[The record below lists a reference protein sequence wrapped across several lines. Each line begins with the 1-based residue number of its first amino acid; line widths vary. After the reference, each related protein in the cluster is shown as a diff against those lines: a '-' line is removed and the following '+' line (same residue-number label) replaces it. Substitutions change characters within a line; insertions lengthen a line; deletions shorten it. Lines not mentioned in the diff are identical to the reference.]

1 MTITAHP
8 KAERTNPEVEPKGR
22 SQRSRGSAVMSG
34 ALAQLGNAINQSP
47 RVQQLMGY
55 SEMMN
60 QVTPTGQQNAPAAQV
75 AQRVIRTGSEIDPL
89 PDKYTQA
96 IAKFSRVVESNDT
109 LSFLAR
115 LNEQYVLLTF
125 NVRSDMGKA
134 EGYTDIKIKGS
145 GKVKTSLQSTG
156 SDLGALKELLKK
168 GTPKRIV
175 IDVSINDAI
184 LRHKEEAYI
193 ASVLAHEVG
202 THIAPY
208 APTLEKVA
216 NAQRLSSGE
225 VSLLQTAHGS
235 SHEQID
241 HSALHN
247 GYLAANWS
255 PFRLKPMYRELI
267 DALVKTH
274 YSSAEE
280 YRVLWDEY
288 IKDVSRYDISSG
300 RAGAKDRSAQEVF
313 YREYEEYRSGKGSY
327 PIVKKI
333 AANKGLSIATVFGL
347 LLIFYIM
354 LYVTQ
359 SLFSPP
365 SDKPDL

>member
-1 MTITAHP
+1 
-8 KAERTNPEVEPKGR
+8 
-22 SQRSRGSAVMSG
+22 
-34 ALAQLGNAINQSP
+34 
-47 RVQQLMGY
+47 
-55 SEMMN
+55 
-60 QVTPTGQQNAPAAQV
+60 VT
-75 AQRVIRTGSEIDPL
+75 
-89 PDKYTQA
+89 
-96 IAKFSRVVESNDT
+96 
-109 LSFLAR
+109 
-115 LNEQYVLLTF
+115 LL
-125 NVRSDMGKA
+125 
-134 EGYTDIKIKGS
+134 E
-145 GKVKTSLQSTG
+145 
-156 SDLGALKELLKK
+156 
-168 GTPKRIV
+168 
-175 IDVSINDAI
+175 
-184 LRHKEEAYI
+184 
-193 ASVLAHEVG
+193 
-202 THIAPY
+202 
-208 APTLEKVA
+208 
-216 NAQRLSSGE
+216 
-225 VSLLQTAHGS
+225 TAHGS
-235 SHEQID
+235 SHEQVD
-241 HSALHN
+241 HKALHN